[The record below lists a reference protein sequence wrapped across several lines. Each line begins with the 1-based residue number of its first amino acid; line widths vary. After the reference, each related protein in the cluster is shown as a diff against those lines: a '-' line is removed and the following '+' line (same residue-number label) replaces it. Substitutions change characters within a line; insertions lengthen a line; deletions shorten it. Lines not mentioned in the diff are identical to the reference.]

1 MAEQRDVEMW
11 FQDNGYLLP
20 NFHKFY
26 WMGLMTGEGFTC
38 GGRNARPAC

>member
-1 MAEQRDVEMW
+1 MW

-26 WMGLMTGEGFTC
+26 WMGLMTGAGVGTPVLL
-38 GGRNARPAC
+38 ASPAHSHYNM